1 MAQTAA
7 EMRETPAA
15 SPRILCIGDNTVDL
29 YLDRGLQFPGGNAVN
44 VAVQAR
50 RLGAAASYVGCL
62 GRDPLGDL
70 LWSSMAEEGVDLSRC
85 RRMDSPNAW
94 CRVRHEGND
103 RVFAGS
109 FRGNRSQYG
118 GFSAEDT
125 AFMAAHDLVHTT
137 YASDLDDEIDA
148 LRRHARLLSYDYSE
162 YLRKG
167 GHEATFGHVDIA
179 FISAPGADDT
189 ACGELMRS
197 FAGHGAQIV
206 VATRGAQGAVA
217 LAGGVVH
224 SQGIVP
230 ADVVDT
236 LGAGDAFTAGFLVR
250 FLATR
255 DIPQALLAGVTAA
268 AAACSYMGGYGH
280 GRPIVPG
287 QPGTLPPVP
296 AGDAANRA

>member
-1 MAQTAA
+1 MAQPVADV
-7 EMRETPAA
+7 RETPAV

-50 RLGAAASYVGCL
+50 RLGATTSYIGCL
-62 GRDPLGDL
+62 GQDPLGEL
-70 LWSSMAEEGVDLSRC
+70 LWTSMAAEGVDLSRC
-85 RRMDSPNAW
+85 RLIDSPNAW

-118 GFSAEDT
+118 GFSDDDA
-125 AFMAAHDLVHTT
+125 AFIAAHDLVHTT
-137 YASDLDDEIDA
+137 YASDLDDEIGL

-162 YLRKG
+162 YLKKP

-179 FISAPGADDT
+179 FVSAPGADDA
-189 ACGELMRS
+189 ACGELMRF
-197 FAGHGAQIV
+197 FAGHGAKIV

-217 LAGGVVH
+217 LAGGTLH

-255 DIPQALLAGVTAA
+255 DIAQALLAGVTAA

-287 QPGTLPPVP
+287 QPGTLPSVP
-296 AGDAANRA
+296 AGDAQTRA